1 MPPLHSRRYNR
12 ALAVVATLV
21 ALIGCSWLSAAQ
33 AADPLGLYVGGA
45 VGWGQVAASLP
56 YTSLAVPSATEFK
69 NSSTAFEFML
79 GLHPVPALGAEV
91 QYVDLG
97 HPSGN
102 IYGFPANAS
111 VKGESVFGVVYLPIP
126 VIDVY
131 GKAGVAR
138 LQTSASGFFP
148 TGGFGCTTGSPCSS
162 IPFQLSRTTSDF
174 AMGAGAQIHFGAWA
188 IRAEYER
195 FNAAGANPSLAVIGF
210 TWTFL

>member
-1 MPPLHSRRYNR
+1 MPPCRSRRHNR
-12 ALAVVATLV
+12 GPAVAALAG
-21 ALIGCSWLSAAQ
+21 LIGGASLAAAQ

-45 VGWGQVAASLP
+45 VGAGQVAVGLP

-69 NSSTAFEFML
+69 NSSTAFELML
-79 GLHPVPALGAEV
+79 GIHPVPVLGAEV

-97 HPSGN
+97 NPSGN
-102 IYGFPANAS
+102 VYGFPANAS
-111 VKGESVFGVVYLPIP
+111 VKGESAFGVVYLPIP

-138 LQTSASGFFP
+138 LQTTASGFFP
-148 TGGFGCTTGSPCSS
+148 TGSNVCVAGSPCGS

-174 AMGAGAQIHFGAWA
+174 AMGAGAQFHFGAWA

-195 FNAAGANPSLAVIGF
+195 FGAAGANPSLAVVGF